1 MLVLKLTK
9 LIQTLLMNND
19 TIKIAYIGD
28 VHGKSIWKKFIKDPT
43 INVFVFVG
51 DYVDEDMGMVISDE
65 EMIENLQDVIDFKRK
80 NMNSVVLLKG
90 NHDGTYI
97 NLNDPMFKCSRFR
110 ESIGMEL
117 HDLFSFNKD
126 LFQNA
131 FQYKNVIA
139 THAGIQHNWFINDF
153 KGDVTLNIADQLNNP
168 QDRDQEDALFQIG
181 KIRGGWASVGGIFWA
196 DRSEL
201 KKPLKGVTQVVGH
214 NRVKDIS
221 FYENKKYGNI
231 YFIDCLGYKENILIM
246 EL

>member
-1 MLVLKLTK
+1 L
-9 LIQTLLMNND
+9 
-19 TIKIAYIGD
+19 
-28 VHGKSIWKKFIKDPT
+28 
-43 INVFVFVG
+43 
-51 DYVDEDMGMVISDE
+51 ISDE
-65 EMIENLQDVIDFKRK
+65 EMIENLQDIIDLKRMNMGNVI
-80 NMNSVVLLKG
+80 LLKC
-90 NHDGTYI
+90 NHDLCYQYI
-97 NLNDPMFKCSRFR
+97 NDKSFRCSRFR
-110 ESIGMEL
+110 ESIGQEL
-117 HDLFSFNKD
+117 SDLFNFNKN

-131 FQYKNVIA
+131 WQYKNIIIS
-139 THAGIQHNWFINDF
+139 HAGIQHNWFINEF
-153 KGDVTLNIADQLNNP
+153 KGDINNLNIADQLNNP
-168 QDRDQEDALFQIG
+168 KTKIQEDALFQIG